1 MEQVR
6 GHGLTLAASLALL
19 VLVRWPRQGQ
29 AEVRFAGGHAKRWR
43 GEDRRRS
50 GPTPIF
56 TMWMVEKLD
65 KEAKRLVTTGQSVIK
80 MRLAE
85 RLDRPPADRAA
96 NPLH

>member
-1 MEQVR
+1 LRRRRPCSFWCEGCAKAKR
-6 GHGLTLAASLALL
+6 KRS
-19 VLVRWPRQGQ
+19 
-29 AEVRFAGGHAKRWR
+29 FAGGHAERWR
-43 GEDRRRS
+43 GEARRRS

-80 MRLAE
+80 MRLTE